1 METISL
7 LAGGFQ
13 TLAANPVGI
22 LWIALGVFVGITCG
36 AIPGLTATMGV
47 AVFIPITFSL
57 EPEIALATLIGVYC
71 GGLSGGAVPAILLN
85 IPGTPSAMVTTL
97 DGHPMAR
104 QGLATRALGWA
115 LVASV
120 VGSFVGW
127 VALVTM
133 APVLARLALNLGSA
147 EYAALALFGLT
158 IVVSLSGS
166 ALAKGLL
173 CALIGIALSMVGLD
187 PTTGEDRW
195 TFGTINLFQGI
206 SIMPALIGLFAIP
219 EILMAIA
226 APGVQKR
233 LNLERSRMIPTL
245 GEMMMQKW
253 NLLRSSII
261 GVGAGIIPALG
272 GNIGSILA
280 YDQSRRF
287 EKDGAKYG
295 TGRPGGIV
303 ASEAANNGVT
313 GGALIPLLTVGIP
326 GDSVTAMLIGGLMIH
341 GLQPGPRLFEANGDI
356 VYAILAAFL
365 LATIMMYLLSV
376 VGYRYVVRVLNLPR
390 HVLYPALLLLT
401 VVGTYALNRQIFD
414 VGLMLALGALGFIAT
429 LARFPVYPIVLG
441 LVLGPILESEMRR
454 ALLVSGGE
462 WSIFLTRPVS
472 AVLLLLSVMAIV
484 GPIVVRYMQKSRA
497 SRNASS

>member
-1 METISL
+1 METVNL
-7 LAGGFQ
+7 LADGFL
-13 TLAANPVGI
+13 TLAANPMGL
-22 LWIALGVFVGITCG
+22 LWIALGVFVGITFG

-57 EPEIALATLIGVYC
+57 DPEIALGTLIGVYC

-97 DGHPMAR
+97 DGNRMAK
-104 QGLATRALGWA
+104 QGQAGRALGWA

-120 VGSFVGW
+120 VGGLVGW
-127 VALVTM
+127 IALVTM
-133 APVLARLALNLGSA
+133 APLLAKLALNLGSA
-147 EYAALALFGLT
+147 EYAVLALFGLT
-158 IVVSLSGS
+158 IVVSLSGG

-173 CALIGIALSMVGLD
+173 CALLGVGLSMIGLD
-187 PTTGEDRW
+187 PATGEDRW

-219 EILMAIA
+219 EILTAIA

-233 LNLERSRMIPTL
+233 LDLERGQMVPSLREIAT
-245 GEMMMQKW
+245 QKW
-253 NLLRSSII
+253 NLLRSAMI
-261 GVGAGIIPALG
+261 GVGAGIVPALG

-287 EKDGAKYG
+287 EKDGAEYG
-295 TGRPGGIV
+295 TGRPGGVV

-341 GLQPGPRLFEANGDI
+341 GLQPGPRLFEANSDI
-356 VYAILAAFL
+356 VYAVLAAFL
-365 LATIMMYLLSV
+365 IANVMMYLLSV
-376 VGYRYVVRVLNLPR
+376 VGYRYVVRVLNVPR
-390 HVLYPALLLLT
+390 HLLYPALLLMT
-401 VVGTYALNRQIFD
+401 VVGTYALNRQLFD
-414 VGLMLALGALGFIAT
+414 VGLMLMLGALGFIAT

-454 ALLVSGGE
+454 ALLISGGE
-462 WSIFLTRPVS
+462 WSVFLTRPVS
-472 AVLLLLSVMAIV
+472 AVLLLLSIAAIF
-484 GPIVVRYMQKSRA
+484 GPILARILRKTRA
-497 SRNASS
+497 SP